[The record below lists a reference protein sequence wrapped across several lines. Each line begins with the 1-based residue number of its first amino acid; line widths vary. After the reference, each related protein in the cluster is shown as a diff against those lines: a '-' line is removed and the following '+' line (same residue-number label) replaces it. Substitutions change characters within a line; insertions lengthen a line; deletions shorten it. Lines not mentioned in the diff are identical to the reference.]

1 MTESVNPAC
10 FITVVCLTSLYLNF
24 AFSMYF
30 LIKTVTFISKE
41 TSVFFFTAKPMCA
54 LLSHDFNKWR
64 EKNEIGYF
72 VR

>member
-41 TSVFFFTAKPMCA
+41 TSVFFFTAKPVC
-54 LLSHDFNKWR
+54 SV
-64 EKNEIGYF
+64 IS
-72 VR
+72 

>member
-41 TSVFFFTAKPMCA
+41 TSVFFLQQNLCVLCYLMILT
-54 LLSHDFNKWR
+54 NG
-64 EKNEIGYF
+64 EKKM
-72 VR
+72 RW

>member
-1 MTESVNPAC
+1 MTESVNPTC

-30 LIKTVTFISKE
+30 LIKTVTFIFKE
-41 TSVFFFTAKPMCA
+41 TSQFSFLQQNLCVLCYLMILT
-54 LLSHDFNKWR
+54 DG
-64 EKNEIGYF
+64 EKNEM